1 MLSAFFHS
9 QEPALRQQCREWFL
23 ASRHALLSYARQQV
37 DDMTD
42 VELLVE
48 DVARRVTQAIVA
60 GRVSPEDITPYTLR
74 SLHNAAQDWRKK
86 NAKRLQTER
95 RYSEEVYD
103 ASPAAPTGL
112 GSNRS
117 GLEDAH
123 ILACRALRNLPEDLY
138 IVVSLRL
145 WENWTFAAIAGKLH
159 LSESAARRR
168 FDKGIAMIKERLNRS

>member
-1 MLSAFFHS
+1 MLSSFFHRHES
-9 QEPALRQQCREWFL
+9 ALRQQCREWFL
-23 ASRHALLSYARQQV
+23 ASRHALLGYARQQV
-37 DDMTD
+37 DGMTD

-74 SLHNAAQDWRKK
+74 ALHNAALDWRKK
-86 NAKRLQTER
+86 NARRVQTER
-95 RYSEEVYD
+95 RYSADFYD
-103 ASPAAPTGL
+103 AAAAP
-112 GSNRS
+112 SEQADARS

-145 WENWTFAAIAGKLH
+145 WENWTFAAIAEKLH
-159 LSESAARRR
+159 LSESSARRR
-168 FDKGIAMIKERLNRS
+168 FDKGIAIIKERLNRS